1 MNASR
6 WPNAV
11 AGAGSVGS
19 SAGTYTACTEVM
31 APLLGRGDPF
41 LQLAH
46 LGGQRRLITHG
57 ATACGRAGRTLRE
70 PACEKRKM
78 LSMNSSVS
86 APVVSRKY
94 SAIVR
99 ADRATRRRAPGG
111 SFIWPKTMHGLV
123 DDAAAGVADLG
134 FLHFEPEVGAF
145 AGPLAD
151 AGEHR
156 VTAVRA
162 GDAGDQL
169 GEDDRLAEAG
179 TAEQAGLAAA
189 DERREQVDDLDAG
202 LEQLGLGREVG
213 ERAAARGGSA
223 STRRRRP
230 GRGRRS
236 ARRAG

>member
-1 MNASR
+1 
-6 WPNAV
+6 
-11 AGAGSVGS
+11 
-19 SAGTYTACTEVM
+19 
-31 APLLGRGDPF
+31 
-41 LQLAH
+41 
-46 LGGQRRLITHG
+46 
-57 ATACGRAGRTLRE
+57 
-70 PACEKRKM
+70 M
-78 LSMNSSVS
+78 LSTNSSVS
-86 APVVSRKY
+86 APVVSRNY

-111 SFIWPKTMHGLV
+111 SFIWPNTMQVCSMTL
-123 DDAAAGVADLG
+123 AAGVADLG
-134 FLHFEPEVGAF
+134 FLHFEPQVGPF

-156 VTAVRA
+156 VTAVGT

-169 GEDDRLAEAG
+169 GEDDRLAQTG

-202 LEQLGLGREVG
+202 LEHLGLGREVG
-213 ERAAARGGSA
+213 RPAGGRGGSA
-223 STRRRRP
+223 SARRRRP